1 MATNKTEK
9 LSQSFEDKFRCSRC
23 LKDHIEVPDM
33 IGLFASSATASLVA
47 KTGTKNYISHL
58 KMDFDVQGVKMT
70 VSKYPTS

>member
-1 MATNKTEK
+1 MKS
-9 LSQSFEDKFRCSRC
+9 SQEGGFLCLRC
-23 LKDHIEVPDM
+23 LNNCINLPDM

-70 VSKYPTS
+70 VSKYPT